1 MKDKFT
7 NRIILFFQ
15 NCGRSIKNFFQKLW
29 AWILYGIQWI
39 PAIFT
44 HNKPE
49 KPDFSDGMVSPAGGD
64 STIVFDANQLKKTD
78 ADVTGATKAFRS
90 AADAPE
96 ENPSLFKKRERP
108 APFWLGAI
116 LTTVKVAFLAL
127 IILVA
132 VAIGAVFGVAN
143 AYLGTTPEL
152 DIAQISDQV
161 RTSYIYDDEGQ
172 LITTYAG
179 VENQEYAS
187 LDEIPELL
195 QQAVIAVEDV
205 RFYHHSGV
213 DLKRLLGAFVSNMS
227 NSSVSGG
234 STITQQLIK
243 NQLLSPERSYKRKIQ
258 EASLALELETKYSKE
273 QILEAYLNTI
283 PLGGT
288 NIGVKAAAMDYF
300 GKELDELTLRECACL
315 AGVTQY
321 PYAYNPRRAYYVL
334 KDTTTLD
341 KRINTVLER
350 MYTAGHITL
359 EEKEAAANDTLVVR
373 EKSTTQD
380 MYDLPHFVEYAVYD
394 VVTNLLE
401 ARNLEDKSVNRAAI
415 ENELR
420 TKGYKIYT
428 TVDREMQTE
437 MQDTF
442 ATYDNYPKMRY
453 SSDSSK
459 TTGTNADG
467 TPMVTIYPQVG
478 AVVMDQSTGQIKAMV
493 GSRTEPTAKK
503 LRNRAYQNRVS
514 VGSTIKPLAVYG
526 PALDKGAG
534 LGTIIANIPAPITGW
549 TADPGY
555 PKTSHGNQGYGPVTI
570 RTGIKSS
577 LNIVAARTLAD
588 LVGLDDAYD
597 YLVNLGVDPS
607 QINKDLVGLAM
618 GSSGVTPLELTAAY
632 ACIANAGEYIEPI
645 SFTKVEDSEGNI
657 LLEAENCQE
666 RRQVFKPSTAYMLV
680 DAMTTATASGTGTR
694 ARLNGMTTAGK
705 TGTVTQR
712 KGMTFAGI
720 TPYYTSAVWVG
731 HDDYKELASG
741 DAGRWAAPLWKA
753 YMTKVVEGLSDK
765 DILPGTAADYGVTR
779 YSVCSVSGK
788 KAVSGC
794 PATSDY
800 FAVGTMPTESCDVH
814 VTANI
819 CTESNELAS
828 EYCPAELV
836 HSGAA
841 VSFPED
847 SPYLKLSASML
858 RTIFPNLY
866 TGGQETCHIHT
877 AEWAANQQNITAAI
891 ASAQSAISS
900 AQSFMQNNASRLTST
915 QIATLNQLIANLN
928 ALINSETPDATAIS
942 SAASA
947 LNSTKNSMEA
957 ALPDVPS
964 PSPSTTPV
972 PSPSPSAAPSPSP
985 STSDDGNRPG
995 NE

>member
-1 MKDKFT
+1 M
-7 NRIILFFQ
+7 
-15 NCGRSIKNFFQKLW
+15 
-29 AWILYGIQWI
+29 
-39 PAIFT
+39 
-44 HNKPE
+44 
-49 KPDFSDGMVSPAGGD
+49 
-64 STIVFDANQLKKTD
+64 
-78 ADVTGATKAFRS
+78 
-90 AADAPE
+90 
-96 ENPSLFKKRERP
+96 
-108 APFWLGAI
+108 
-116 LTTVKVAFLAL
+116 
-127 IILVA
+127 
-132 VAIGAVFGVAN
+132 
-143 AYLGTTPEL
+143 
-152 DIAQISDQV
+152 
-161 RTSYIYDDEGQ
+161 
-172 LITTYAG
+172 
-179 VENQEYAS
+179 
-187 LDEIPELL
+187 
-195 QQAVIAVEDV
+195 
-205 RFYHHSGV
+205 
-213 DLKRLLGAFVSNMS
+213 
-227 NSSVSGG
+227 
-234 STITQQLIK
+234 
-243 NQLLSPERSYKRKIQ
+243 
-258 EASLALELETKYSKE
+258 
-273 QILEAYLNTI
+273 
-283 PLGGT
+283 
-288 NIGVKAAAMDYF
+288 
-300 GKELDELTLRECACL
+300 
-315 AGVTQY
+315 
-321 PYAYNPRRAYYVL
+321 
-334 KDTTTLD
+334 
-341 KRINTVLER
+341 
-350 MYTAGHITL
+350 
-359 EEKEAAANDTLVVR
+359 
-373 EKSTTQD
+373 
-380 MYDLPHFVEYAVYD
+380 
-394 VVTNLLE
+394 
-401 ARNLEDKSVNRAAI
+401 
-415 ENELR
+415 
-420 TKGYKIYT
+420 
-428 TVDREMQTE
+428 
-437 MQDTF
+437 
-442 ATYDNYPKMRY
+442 
-453 SSDSSK
+453 
-459 TTGTNADG
+459 
-467 TPMVTIYPQVG
+467 
-478 AVVMDQSTGQIKAMV
+478 
-493 GSRTEPTAKK
+493 
-503 LRNRAYQNRVS
+503 
-514 VGSTIKPLAVYG
+514 
-526 PALDKGAG
+526 
-534 LGTIIANIPAPITGW
+534 
-549 TADPGY
+549 
-555 PKTSHGNQGYGPVTI
+555 
-570 RTGIKSS
+570 
-577 LNIVAARTLAD
+577 AARTLAD
-588 LVGLDDAYD
+588 LVGLEDSYE

-632 ACIANAGEYIEPI
+632 ACIANGGEYIEPI

-753 YMTKVVEGLSDK
+753 YMTKVVEGLPDK
-765 DILPGTAADYGVTR
+765 DILPGTAADYGVTK

-794 PATSDY
+794 PTTSDY

-866 TGGQETCHIHT
+866 TGSQETCHIHT

-972 PSPSPSAAPSPSP
+972 PSPSPSATPSPSP
-985 STSDDGNRPG
+985 STSDDGNGPG